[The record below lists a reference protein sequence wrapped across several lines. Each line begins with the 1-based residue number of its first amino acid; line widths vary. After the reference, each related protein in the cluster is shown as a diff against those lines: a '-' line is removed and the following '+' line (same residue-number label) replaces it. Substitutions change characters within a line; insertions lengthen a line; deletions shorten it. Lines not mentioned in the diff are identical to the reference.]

1 MSNDAAI
8 DKQSFF
14 NRAGQ
19 WITKIRIFLVNSFFV
34 LATLFILAA
43 LVSSCES
50 ESVPKD
56 SALFI
61 NPTGQLV
68 EQTSPPLSFPD
79 VLFQSGQVEET
90 AINDVLEAI
99 TLAATDDDIK
109 LIVLDLDDLTY
120 ASSAQVLR
128 IGAAL
133 ESFKETG
140 KEVIAHENNFE
151 QFQYHIASY
160 ANELY
165 MHPWGDAL
173 LTGYGGNNLYF
184 REMLEKLSVNVHVF
198 RVGGFKSAVEPFTRD
213 DMSEQAKLA
222 RQTLYNGLWR
232 YLVEDIA
239 DNRKLPVADIEAYSQ
254 QFSVLLEKA
263 GGDMGRATLEAKLV
277 DELLTWDQVRT
288 RIADK
293 VGWLEENERLNA
305 IGMSSYL
312 QLRQGLPTPPGDNQ
326 IAVLVAQGTI
336 VEGTGDGAA
345 ADTLVRKIRD
355 ARNNDQVKGLVL
367 RVDSPGGSA
376 FASELIRQE
385 LELLQVAGK
394 PVVASFGSVAAS
406 GGYWISATADA
417 IVSEPTTI
425 TGSIGIFGLVP
436 TFENA
441 LDRIGIHS
449 DGTGTTPLTS
459 IDPFGGLNDEFKSI
473 LQSNIEFGYQ
483 KFTDLVAKGRN
494 MDPEAVEAIAQGRIW
509 QGDKAMELGLVDA
522 LGDTQ
527 VAIEKAAELAELS
540 DWSVR
545 YLEDPLNPR
554 DEIIRQLMS
563 AVGLDLTSQSPKV
576 RLLNQA
582 ATLMEEA
589 LGPLGYLNDPKQ
601 SYVVCLECAAGKF

>member
-140 KEVIAHENNFE
+140 KEVIAHENNFQ

-305 IGMSSYL
+305 IGMGSYL
-312 QLRQGLPTPPGDNQ
+312 QLRQGLPTPPGDSQ

-336 VEGTGDGAA
+336 VEGNGDGAA

-509 QGDKAMELGLVDA
+509 QGDKAMELGLVDV

-582 ATLMEEA
+582 AALVEQA

>member
-34 LATLFILAA
+34 LATLFVLAA
-43 LVSSCES
+43 LVGSCES

-79 VLFQSGQVEET
+79 VLFQSGPVQET
-90 AINDVLEAI
+90 AISDVLEAI

-109 LIVLDLDDLTY
+109 LIVLDLDQLTY

-133 ESFKETG
+133 DRFKDTG
-140 KEVIAHENNFE
+140 KEIISYEDNFQ

-173 LTGYGGNNLYF
+173 LTGYGGNTLYF

-213 DMSEQAKLA
+213 DMSEEAKLA

-239 DNRKLPVADIEAYSQ
+239 DNRKLPVDDIEAYSQ

-312 QLRQGLPTPPGDNQ
+312 QLRQGLPTPPGDDQ

-336 VEGTGDGAA
+336 VEGTGNGAA
-345 ADTLVRKIRD
+345 ADRLVRKIRD

-509 QGDKAMELGLVDA
+509 QGDKAMELGLVDV

-563 AVGLDLTSQSPKV
+563 AAGLDLTSQSPKV

-582 ATLMEEA
+582 AALMEEA

>member
-1 MSNDAAI
+1 M
-8 DKQSFF
+8 
-14 NRAGQ
+14 
-19 WITKIRIFLVNSFFV
+19 
-34 LATLFILAA
+34 
-43 LVSSCES
+43 
-50 ESVPKD
+50 
-56 SALFI
+56 
-61 NPTGQLV
+61 
-68 EQTSPPLSFPD
+68 
-79 VLFQSGQVEET
+79 
-90 AINDVLEAI
+90 EAI

-140 KEVIAHENNFE
+140 KEVIAHENNFQ

-509 QGDKAMELGLVDA
+509 QGDKAMELGLVDV

-582 ATLMEEA
+582 AALVEEA
-589 LGPLGYLNDPKQ
+589 LGPLGYLNDPKK

>member
-34 LATLFILAA
+34 LATLFVLAA

-99 TLAATDDDIK
+99 NLAATDDDIK

-133 ESFKETG
+133 EGFKETG
-140 KEVIAHENNFE
+140 KEVIAYENEFQ

-222 RQTLYNGLWR
+222 RQTLNNGLWR

-293 VGWLEENERLNA
+293 VGWLEDNERLNA

-336 VEGTGDGAA
+336 VEGEGPGAA

-509 QGDKAMELGLVDA
+509 QGDKALELGLVDV

-540 DWSVR
+540 EWSVR

-554 DEIIRQLMS
+554 DAFIRQLMNS
-563 AVGLDLTSQSPKV
+563 AGLDLTSQSPKA

-589 LGPLGYLNDPKQ
+589 FGPLGYLNDPKH